1 MTNKRNQSGF
11 NGIIRSIVAGKDKK
25 EAIEQ
30 LREKTAHWC
39 YLMDAHPTSS
49 TVIALERWGVL
60 EVVRVLL
67 AVVGGRGRTTTVQGH
82 VVRKEELVVVSVEM
96 ATGLVPGFAGYP
108 SSTTVE
114 LERMVVVV
122 VMKART
128 HLSDDKDVVED
139 MGSELEGSKRW
150 DRGV

>member
-1 MTNKRNQSGF
+1 MTGCT
-11 NGIIRSIVAGKDKK
+11 GAGKDKK

-60 EVVRVLL
+60 EVMRVLL

-82 VVRKEELVVVSVEM
+82 VVRKEELVVVSVET
-96 ATGLVPGFAGYP
+96 ATGLVPRFAGYL

-114 LERMVVVV
+114 LEQIVWVVVEERENV
-122 VMKART
+122 T
-128 HLSDDKDVVED
+128 CLLDDKDTDVLYDCRPVA
-139 MGSELEGSKRW
+139 
-150 DRGV
+150 